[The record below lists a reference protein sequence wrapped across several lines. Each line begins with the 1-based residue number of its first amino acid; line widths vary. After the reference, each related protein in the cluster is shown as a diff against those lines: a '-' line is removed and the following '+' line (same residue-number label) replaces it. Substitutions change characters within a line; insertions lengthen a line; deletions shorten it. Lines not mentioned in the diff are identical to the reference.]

1 MERKKFRPVN
11 MDEVKTIQVGI
22 LREIKVFCEQN
33 KIKFYMIYGDYT
45 KFPSEEER
53 VTHHSYTAYLYDN

>member
-1 MERKKFRPVN
+1 MENMERKKFRPAN

-22 LREIKVFCEQN
+22 LREM
-33 KIKFYMIYGDYT
+33 IKFYMIYGDYT
-45 KFPSEEER
+45 KLSSEEER